1 MNENKLIHSIAVAR
15 KMIEIA
21 KEYNLSDEEITN
33 CFLIGYLHDIG
44 YELAKDGK
52 NHNKIGGEWLKKSG
66 FKFWREV
73 YYHGEINPDYES
85 IYLDILNMADMQIN
99 GLGNDVGYEGR
110 LEDIKNR
117 YKKYPKVYQDCCR
130 IVETL
135 KEKESSI
142 SSQVEKIGI
151 LFDLDGTL
159 WEVIDS
165 TFQSANEITKKYH
178 LPEISKETVLKVFGL
193 NKKEAAKLYFPDLPF
208 KKSSKLLD
216 EMACLNI
223 EYLAKYGGNLYP
235 NLENTLQ
242 KLNKYSLFIVSNSAE
257 VKYIEAFL
265 TSSNL
270 KPYFKDYIAA
280 SSLNI
285 SKAEAILMIIE
296 KYHLEK
302 EKTVY
307 IGDTKKDLEAATQA
321 GIPFIQAKYGFGD
334 DLNTTYSLDSLSDLP
349 TVLEQIFNTPKDEE

>member
-1 MNENKLIHSIAVAR
+1 MNENKLKHSIAVAR
-15 KMIEIA
+15 KMVEIA
-21 KEYNLSDEEITN
+21 KEYNLSDEELSN
-33 CFLIGYLHDIG
+33 CFLIGYLHDVG
-44 YELAKDGK
+44 YELAPDGR
-52 NHNKIGGEWLKKSG
+52 NHNKVGGEWLKKSG

-73 YYHGEINPDYES
+73 YYHGEVNPNYQS
-85 IYLDILNMADMQIN
+85 IYLDILNMADMQID

-117 YKKYPKVYQDCCR
+117 YKKYPKVYQDCCK

-142 SSQVEKIGI
+142 SSQAGKLGI

-193 NKKEAAKLYFPDLPF
+193 NKREAAKLYFPDLPF

-216 EMACLNI
+216 EMARLNI
-223 EYLAKYGGNLYP
+223 EYLTKYGGNLYP

-257 VKYIEAFL
+257 AKYIEAFL
-265 TSSNL
+265 ISSNL
-270 KPYFKDYIAA
+270 KDYFKDYIAA

-285 SKAEAILMIIE
+285 SKEEAILKIIE

-302 EKTVY
+302 AVY

-321 GIPFIQAKYGFGD
+321 GIPFIQAKYGFGE
-334 DLNTTYSLDSLSDLP
+334 DLKTKYSISSFNALP
-349 TVLEQIFNTPKDEE
+349 IVLEQVFNKTKDEN